1 MRCGIS
7 LTKIFVV
14 AGIVISLL
22 SCNRGQADNES
33 IFEKEIEYIPV
44 STDQQFLF
52 DNIFNPRKMRVI
64 DGLMLVSDYQNF
76 PPFHVLEADSDGT
89 LNYLRGEGTEGRGPG
104 EFQLVEDFIDTD
116 SLVYVYDGGQLK
128 LISYYKDMNPA
139 PYNDI
144 QMRINGRPIT
154 MNAFPNDRFVASGL
168 FFNDRFQVYNTAGE
182 IILNGGEQ
190 IAFHEDFTPQQ
201 LGTSWYS
208 FSVTHPEKD
217 LVYIFSLNA
226 DLIEKYNGEGDLL
239 KRIQGKN
246 FGLPKRTLGVVNGQQ
261 HAVDDGSKVAYLW
274 IDTDENYIYALYS
287 GELREDLDGLS
298 ANKVHQFDWDL
309 NLIKAYELDHD
320 PYMFAVNGYGGIYS
334 FISVEEG
341 TEFRYL
347 ELK

>member
-1 MRCGIS
+1 MRCGII

-14 AGIVISLL
+14 AGIVISLI

-33 IFEKEIEYIPV
+33 VFENEIEYIPI

-52 DNIFNPRKMRVI
+52 DNIYRPRKMRMI
-64 DGLMLVSDYQNF
+64 GDLILVSDLQNS
-76 PPFHVLEADSDGT
+76 PSFHILETGSDGS
-89 LNYLRGEGTEGRGPG
+89 LAYLRGEGTEGRGPG
-104 EFQLVEDFIDTD
+104 EFQLVEDFIETD

-128 LISYYKDMNPA
+128 LISYYKDMTPA
-139 PYNDI
+139 PHDDI

-154 MNAFPNDRFVASGL
+154 MNALTNERFVAGGL
-168 FFNDRFQVYNTAGE
+168 FFNDRFQIFNTSGE

-190 IAFHEDFTPQQ
+190 IVFNVDFTPQQ

-208 FSVTHPEKD
+208 FSVTHPKKD

-226 DLIEKYNGEGDLL
+226 DLIEKYNAVGDLL

-246 FGLPKRTLGVVNGQQ
+246 FGLPKRTLEVVNGQQ
-261 HAVDDGSKVAYLW
+261 HAVDDGSKVSYLW
-274 IDTDENYIYALYS
+274 IDSDENYIYALYS

-309 NLIKAYELDHD
+309 NLVQAYEMDHD
-320 PYMFAVNGYGGIYS
+320 TYMFSVDGNNGIYTY
-334 FISVEEG
+334 IEIDDG

-347 ELK
+347 RLD